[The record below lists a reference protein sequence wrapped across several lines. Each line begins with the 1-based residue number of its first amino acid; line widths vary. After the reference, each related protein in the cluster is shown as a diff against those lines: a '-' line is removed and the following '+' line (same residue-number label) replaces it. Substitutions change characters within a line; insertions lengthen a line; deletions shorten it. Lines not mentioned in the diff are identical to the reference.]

1 MASPKNL
8 ARKLIESHLCA
19 GDMVP
24 GEEIQL
30 AVDQVLLQ
38 DATGTLTML
47 ALEAIGLE
55 RVRVELCAQYVDHG
69 LMQADFRNPD
79 DHIYLHTAAQRFGIW
94 YSPPGNG
101 ISHPVHMERFGV
113 PGKFLLGA
121 DSHTPSAGSLGMLGI
136 GAGSIEV
143 ATVLAGEPFFIS
155 MPEIWGVRLTGRL
168 PDWVS
173 AKDVILEML
182 RRHTV
187 KGGIG
192 RLVEYYGPGVAG
204 LSAMDRHVIANMGA
218 ELGVTTSLFPSDER
232 TRAFLEENGRGD
244 CWIELAA
251 DEGAAYDVH
260 DEIDLSRLEP
270 LIATPSSPDNV
281 VPVRDVAGRPVYQSY
296 IGSSAN
302 PGYRDFAL
310 PALMVR
316 DRKIAPGLSFDV
328 NPSTRQVL
336 TNLTSGGM
344 LTNLIAAGGRIH
356 QAGCNGCMGM
366 GQAPATGRNSLR
378 TVPRNFPGRSGVKE
392 DSVYLCSPETAT
404 ASAITG
410 RITDPRDLG
419 IPYPRVAYPKDPIIL
434 DGMVIQPPGAAEAK
448 DVEIV
453 KGPGIAALP
462 PIEPLGDKIEG
473 PVLLVLGDDVSTDT
487 IIPSGARVMPYR
499 SNVQK
504 ISDFCFEQV
513 DGSYVERAKATRT
526 AGGHVI
532 VAGLN
537 YGQGSSREHAVL
549 APRYLGLKLVIAK
562 GFARIHRG
570 NLINAGVLPLTFAE
584 DADYDLIEAGDAARM
599 TGVLNGVGKP
609 DGLTVRIGAREVPV
623 RLELTPRQADILTA
637 GGLINWLAAK
647 AA

>member
-8 ARKLIESHLCA
+8 ARKLIESHLRA

-24 GEEIQL
+24 GREIQL
-30 AVDQVLLQ
+30 NVDQVLLQ
-38 DATGTLTML
+38 DATSTLTML

-69 LMQADFRNPD
+69 LLQADFRNPD
-79 DHIYLHTAAQRFGIW
+79 DHIYLQTAARRFGAW

-121 DSHTPSAGSLGMLGI
+121 DSHTPAAGSLGMLGI

-155 MPEIWGVRLTGRL
+155 MPEIWGVRLTGSL

-173 AKDVILEML
+173 AKDIILEML

-192 RLVEYYGPGVAG
+192 RLIEYYGPGVAT
-204 LSAMDRHVIANMGA
+204 LSAMDRHVIANMGT
-218 ELGVTTSLFPSDER
+218 ELGATTSLFPSDQR
-232 TRAFLEENGRGD
+232 TREFLVENGRGD

-281 VPVRDVAGRPVYQSY
+281 VPVREVAGRPVYQSY

-302 PGYRDFAL
+302 PGYRDFAV

-316 DRKIAPGLSFDV
+316 DRPIAPGLSFDV

-336 TNLTSGGM
+336 TNLTSEGM

-378 TVPRNFPGRSGVKE
+378 TVPRNFPGRSGVRE

-410 RITDPRDLG
+410 KITDPRDLG
-419 IPYPRVAYPKDPIIL
+419 IPYPRVEPLKDPIIL
-434 DGMVIQPPGAAEAK
+434 DAMMIPPAAAAEAK

-462 PIEPLGDKIEG
+462 PIEPLADTIGG

-487 IIPSGARVMPYR
+487 IMPSGARVMPFR

-513 DGSYVERAKATRT
+513 DGNYVERAKESRA

-549 APRYLGLKLVIAK
+549 APRYLGLKLVLAK
-562 GFARIHRG
+562 GFARIHRV

-584 DADYDLIEAGDAARM
+584 DADHDLIESGEAARM
-599 TGVLNGVGKP
+599 TGVLAAVGKP
-609 DGLTVRIGAREVPV
+609 DGLTVRIGARDIPV

-647 AA
+647 AR